1 MDRPDP
7 FAVKKN
13 FREMKR
19 TLRRPAEF
27 HVEMDGA
34 RCGCEQPL
42 RRDDFPSV
50 AAQVRTQSATFF
62 EPAVCTYRSTWGAVP

>member
-1 MDRPDP
+1 M
-7 FAVKKN
+7 
-13 FREMKR
+13 
-19 TLRRPAEF
+19 
-27 HVEMDGA
+27 EMDGA